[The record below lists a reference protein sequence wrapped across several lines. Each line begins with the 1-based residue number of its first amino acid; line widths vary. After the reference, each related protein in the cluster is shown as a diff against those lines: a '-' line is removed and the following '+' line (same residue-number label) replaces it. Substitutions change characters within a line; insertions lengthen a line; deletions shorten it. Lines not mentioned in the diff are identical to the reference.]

1 MLQLFGTVLSMSNA
15 KAFCDVLMCVGWLPV
30 LCVFERCAVLD
41 LSVVWG
47 NCEGIMKRPV
57 FRLAD
62 DQVHL
67 QAANSGSYKDT
78 IGQTKVLKDPP
89 EEDTL

>member
-1 MLQLFGTVLSMSNA
+1 MVSSVTGRNGLTGLRF
-15 KAFCDVLMCVGWLPV
+15 V

-78 IGQTKVLKDPP
+78 SLALKDPP
-89 EEDTL
+89 EVVLLCHCKY